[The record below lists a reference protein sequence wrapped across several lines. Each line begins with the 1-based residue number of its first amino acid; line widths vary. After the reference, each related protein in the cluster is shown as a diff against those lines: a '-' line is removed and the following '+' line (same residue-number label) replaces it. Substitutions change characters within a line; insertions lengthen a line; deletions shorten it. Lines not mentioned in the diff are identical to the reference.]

1 MRQSFHTI
9 RYRFFG
15 LCFLGI
21 VVALSGCSAFTG
33 EPGNAFQM
41 ANTNNTT
48 ASCGEAGTFLAKW
61 GSLGSGDGQ
70 FHDPADVGVD
80 DKGDLYVVDRENSRI
95 QKFNASGVYVA
106 QWGSNGNGVGQF
118 SYPSGV
124 SEDRNYPFVA
134 VADTANNRI
143 QLYDHDNKFVYS
155 FGSFGNGDGQL
166 SGPQAGVFIFP
177 SVALLVSDGGNHRL
191 QWFDMAGGNGI
202 FLKEVGSEGSGDGQ
216 FSFPSDIVVDSTW
229 NFYVADTGNHRI
241 QKFAAKTE
249 DLSVRAD
256 FLTKWGSNGSG
267 DGQFSFPS
275 GLAVD
280 SKDNIYVADTGNHRI
295 QKFDVSGNF
304 LTKWGSEGSGDG
316 QFSSPSGVAVDSQG
330 NVYVADT
337 GNHRIQKFC
346 GGVIEV
352 DPAP

>member
-1 MRQSFHTI
+1 MRQTLQIFRYSFL
-9 RYRFFG
+9 G
-15 LCFLGI
+15 LCC
-21 VVALSGCSAFTG
+21 LSIFIIIAGCSALTG
-33 EPGNAFQM
+33 EHGNAFQM
-41 ANTNNTT
+41 ATANDTP
-48 ASCGEAGTFLAKW
+48 ASCNEAGTFLAKW
-61 GSLGSGDGQ
+61 GSLGNGDGQ

-80 DKGDLYVVDRENSRI
+80 DKDDLYVVDRENSRI
-95 QKFNASGVYVA
+95 QKFNSSGAYVA
-106 QWGSNGNGVGQF
+106 QWGSIGSGDGQF

-143 QLYDHDNKFVYS
+143 QLYDHDNKFVHS

-166 SGPQAGVFIFP
+166 SAPQAGVFIFP

-191 QWFDMAGGNGI
+191 QWFDMSAGNGV
-202 FLKEVGSEGSGDGQ
+202 FLKKFGSEGNGDGQ
-216 FSFPSDIVVDSTW
+216 FSFPSDIVVDSAW

-256 FLTKWGSNGSG
+256 FLTKWGSNGNG

-280 SKDNIYVADTGNHRI
+280 SLGNVYVADTGNHRI
-295 QKFDVSGNF
+295 QKFDASGNF
-304 LTKWGSEGSGDG
+304 LAKWGSEGNGDG
-316 QFSSPSGVAVDSQG
+316 QFSNPAGVAVDSLG

-346 GGVIEV
+346 GGN
-352 DPAP
+352 